1 MQAATAPRN
10 SSVSLV
16 AWGVGHSGLSSGS
29 EQAQYA
35 HAGYDTRVLKNTQD
49 DEYAAGALS
58 VAAPSLTRAPQGQGA
73 HRTSIPL
80 PTLSRLAR
88 RARS

>member
-10 SSVSLV
+10 SSVSL
-16 AWGVGHSGLSSGS
+16 WLPGVWATPACRR
-29 EQAQYA
+29 AQNKPN
-35 HAGYDTRVLKNTQD
+35 TLTQD
-49 DEYAAGALS
+49 DECAAGALS